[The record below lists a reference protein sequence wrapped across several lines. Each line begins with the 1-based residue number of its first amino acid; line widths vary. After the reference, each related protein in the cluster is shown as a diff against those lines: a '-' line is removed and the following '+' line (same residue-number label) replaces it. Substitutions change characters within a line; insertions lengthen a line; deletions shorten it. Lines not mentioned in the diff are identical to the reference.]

1 MKMRE
6 LERRTGVSRQM
17 VQFYLAHGLLPE
29 PARPK
34 LNVADYG
41 EEHVRAIETI
51 RRLQTEGRLKIHEIK
66 QALNGGASASP
77 GEVAVLPHLDTLF
90 ALRAGVDNQLVAL
103 GSIVGRN
110 PKALADAR
118 ILQRIGAIEI
128 QTRDGEP
135 CVSRMDAQIVGIW
148 GDMRTAGFTEDEG
161 FDPTIVSLYLKAA
174 RDIAAAEIDIFVSRV
189 NPDRPVEKR
198 AAMAESASKLM
209 LSVFTV
215 LRMKAEVDAFRV
227 AEELLAKKK
236 AKKPAVARGAGPV
249 LAAPRTRQRIARSPA

>member
-34 LNVADYG
+34 ANVADYG

-66 QALNGGASASP
+66 QALNGAPSASAS
-77 GEVAVLPHLDTLF
+77 EVGVLPHLDTLF
-90 ALRAGVDNQLVAL
+90 ALRAGVDNQLIPL
-103 GSIVGRN
+103 GSIEDRH
-110 PKALADAR
+110 PKAKSDAR
-118 ILQRIGAIEI
+118 ILQKIGAIEVHLANG
-128 QTRDGEP
+128 QS

-148 GDMRTAGFTEDEG
+148 GDMRSAGFTEEEG
-161 FDPTIVSLYLKAA
+161 FDANIVSMYLKAA
-174 RDIAAAEIDIFVSRV
+174 REIAKAEIDIFVTRV
-189 NPDRPVEKR
+189 NPEHSVEKR
-198 AAMAESASKLM
+198 AAMAEAASKLM

-215 LRMKAEVDAFRV
+215 LRMKAEVEAFREAEVKLSSKKTRAAKTTAVRV
-227 AEELLAKKK
+227 AA
-236 AKKPAVARGAGPV
+236 
-249 LAAPRTRQRIARSPA
+249 